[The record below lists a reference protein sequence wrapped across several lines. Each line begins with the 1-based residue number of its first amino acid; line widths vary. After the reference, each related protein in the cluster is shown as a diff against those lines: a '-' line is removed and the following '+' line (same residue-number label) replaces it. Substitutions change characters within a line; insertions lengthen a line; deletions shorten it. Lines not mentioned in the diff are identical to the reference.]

1 MLSTVMRATLLVD
14 YVYLACMCIDWYWQ
28 TPVLQFWKAFDLD
41 SKRLVL
47 DTQGNAMKTEKDN
60 SVRSR
65 KKLAETTKAFRKLPD
80 SDKVHGIGGLLRAYQ
95 EEIDNLTKRAK
106 YSENA
111 FFMLYKG
118 LFAAPDPVPSLEAI
132 ADMKIQETEDENR
145 RLKREL
151 KEYELEFASLKN
163 QDITIRNLEDQV
175 AKFEQD
181 MDNMVHERVT
191 LQCRELDEQ
200 LALKAAELAQ
210 QKVDFERQ
218 LETSRSELRDAF
230 RRMDAMQSDLFAYKQ
245 QSGRAKNALDA
256 ELEMM
261 VSQDTIVTQTLQLEN
276 TQLKKQLEDL
286 LSVAGGDAL
295 SSNSSMPLALSSSS
309 ASVDAAVEERDATIR
324 KLRQEVFALKEAVG
338 NANGHVLQERERHEA
353 ALSETNRRVDEL
365 TMQLAARPTLEK
377 YNDVLHQLRVLQQL
391 EYNIVD
397 EDDDENEADTRLSMT
412 SASSSTADAATTE
425 TEKIL
430 VSRVRRLAHSLQQSE
445 LLVQQRTAALS
456 QVQDELQQKR
466 DVIQEQAVLLR
477 NLEEHVATLESRKS
491 KSIHTNNTDVGTE
504 ILLDA
509 MEDQLKTSISG
520 GPIIASALTTPSTAA
535 AEGVD
540 ASDFKMLEIVRGQRD
555 RFRERMKELQSEKS
569 KLEELANSYKA
580 SVTRLENDN
589 MQLYHKI
596 RYLQSYRNEN
606 GRNGVGANHRVTPS
620 YNNNF
625 SNLEDG
631 NGGAGG
637 DVEAKYKSL
646 YEEKMNPFVQFNNL
660 ERQQRYTNLNTV
672 DKILLNSARL
682 FLGHRITRN
691 IAFGYVLL
699 LHFLV
704 FATLYSFM
712 HGCGVTNTKRAKA
725 REAKRM
731 RWQTLGKVALWVP
744 VGVAVNS
751 LVVGVASVKGRSMQ
765 PTLNGGMRENAVR
778 DRVLL
783 DKFSVQMRH
792 QFTRGDVVVLASPSV
807 PGELLIKR
815 LVALEGDLIT
825 DRSGRRVL
833 IPAGKCWIEGDNP
846 ACSDD
851 SNDAFGPVPLALIN
865 ARVLAVV
872 WPLNQMKLVKSEL
885 PQEIN
890 RVNV

>member
-1 MLSTVMRATLLVD
+1 MADPSASARPAPMSTGATTGASATPRSRSSVSRQ
-14 YVYLACMCIDWYWQ
+14 AI

-47 DTQGNAMKTEKDN
+47 DTQGNTMKTEKDN

-65 KKLAETTKAFRKLPD
+65 KKLAETTKTFRKLPD

-200 LALKAAELAQ
+200 LALKAAELVQ

-276 TQLKKQLEDL
+276 AQLKKQLDDL
-286 LSVAGGDAL
+286 LSVTGGDIL
-295 SSNSSMPLALSSSS
+295 GNSSSLPLASSPS
-309 ASVDAAVEERDATIR
+309 ALADAAVEERDATIR
-324 KLRQEVFALKEAVG
+324 KLRQEVFALKEA
-338 NANGHVLQERERHEA
+338 AASASDHVLQERKRYEA
-353 ALSETNRRVDEL
+353 TLAETNDRANKL
-365 TMQLAARPTLEK
+365 TAQLAARPTLEK

-397 EDDDENEADTRLSMT
+397 EDEDENEANTRLSMT

-425 TEKIL
+425 SEKIL

-456 QVQDELQQKR
+456 QAQEELQQKR
-466 DVIQEQAVLLR
+466 SVIQEQATLLR
-477 NLEEHVATLESRKS
+477 NLEEHVAALESRKS

-509 MEDQLKTSISG
+509 MEDQLKTSLSG
-520 GPIIASALTTPSTAA
+520 GPIIAPSLTTPSAA

-540 ASDFKMLEIVRGQRD
+540 ASDFKMLEIVRSQRD

-596 RYLQSYRNEN
+596 RYLQSYRNGN
-606 GRNGVGANHRVTPS
+606 GRNGANHRVTPS

-691 IAFGYVLL
+691 IAFGYILL

-712 HGCGVTNTKRAKA
+712 HGCGVTNA
-725 REAKRM
+725 
-731 RWQTLGKVALWVP
+731 
-744 VGVAVNS
+744 
-751 LVVGVASVKGRSMQ
+751 
-765 PTLNGGMRENAVR
+765 
-778 DRVLL
+778 
-783 DKFSVQMRH
+783 
-792 QFTRGDVVVLASPSV
+792 
-807 PGELLIKR
+807 
-815 LVALEGDLIT
+815 
-825 DRSGRRVL
+825 
-833 IPAGKCWIEGDNP
+833 
-846 ACSDD
+846 
-851 SNDAFGPVPLALIN
+851 
-865 ARVLAVV
+865 
-872 WPLNQMKLVKSEL
+872 
-885 PQEIN
+885 
-890 RVNV
+890 